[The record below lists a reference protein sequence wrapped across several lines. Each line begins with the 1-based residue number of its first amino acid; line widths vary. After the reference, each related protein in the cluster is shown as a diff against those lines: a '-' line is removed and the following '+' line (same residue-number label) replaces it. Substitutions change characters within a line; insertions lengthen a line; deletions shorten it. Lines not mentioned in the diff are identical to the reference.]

1 MKTNPLQFVLSGIS
15 TEKFLI
21 HYTPNFENGD
31 VDFSTQVQFFSDI
44 ETKTINYKI
53 GLVFN
58 QNQQTFLTFDACCSF
73 TISPSSWSVLVGK
86 QKNKIVIPQGFAT
99 HLAIITVGTVRG
111 ILFAR
116 TENTLLN
123 ALIVPTI
130 NLTEIIKSDVII
142 ENVI

>member
-1 MKTNPLQFVLSGIS
+1 MKTNPLQFALSGIS

-44 ETKTINYKI
+44 ETKTINCKI

-58 QNQQTFLTFDACCSF
+58 QNQQTFLTFEAYCNF
-73 TISPSSWSVLVGK
+73 AISSSSWSVLMGK

-99 HLAIITVGTVRG
+99 HLAIITVGTIRG
-111 ILFAR
+111 ILFAK

-130 NLTEIIKSDVII
+130 NLTEIIKTDVILEI
-142 ENVI
+142 Q